1 VSEVPVHKLFKKLDN
16 PQATVADALK
26 EFGADFEVKKR
37 PVFAKLDPIPG
48 KVYSGNEEELAE
60 VPGYASVVKDDG
72 TPLSIMGDRYGIIQ
86 YRTAFDFLNSLI
98 GNRQIEIYSG
108 ACVEEGAKLHIVVK
122 TPDYIEIAP
131 GERFDCFFTVSAS
144 HDGTGCLQAMC
155 SPVHNIAQTVFTPMG
170 RGVVKIKHSAK
181 VEARLATANRMFAS
195 LHRNFID
202 FSGNIKDMVGIQLTD
217 QEVRDYFLSV
227 VDGDSKQAENTRK
240 KLHTIYLTG
249 LTSKLSSCT
258 NTLFGAFMAIQQYA
272 DYYKTVRKAIR
283 RNETDARIEAR
294 LTGDGAKLKAESFSM
309 ALAIVRN
316 FS

>member
-1 VSEVPVHKLFKKLDN
+1 MSEVPVHKLFKKLDN

-26 EFGADFEVKKR
+26 EFGADFEVKKQ
-37 PVFAKLDPIPG
+37 PVFIAGDNPC
-48 KVYSGNEEELAE
+48 VVDDYTE

-98 GNRQIEIYSG
+98 GNRQVEIYSG
-108 ACVEEGAKLHIVVK
+108 ACVEDGAKLHLVVK

-227 VDGDSKQAENTRK
+227 VDGDSKQAEN
-240 KLHTIYLTG
+240 
-249 LTSKLSSCT
+249 
-258 NTLFGAFMAIQQYA
+258 
-272 DYYKTVRKAIR
+272 
-283 RNETDARIEAR
+283 
-294 LTGDGAKLKAESFSM
+294 
-309 ALAIVRN
+309 
-316 FS
+316 